1 MEENFVSRSEFVRLV
16 AEECGYHIY
25 EVEDV
30 HYAMMKVMKKLILE
44 NRDMNFLGIFRVRYR
59 DSKER
64 FFYSPYLGRNICSD
78 GGKRVTIK
86 LSKRLQT
93 KVKDISLGRTT
104 IDEVLAVPDDESSED
119 SNEF

>member
-1 MEENFVSRSEFVRLV
+1 MEENFVSRAEFVRLV
-16 AEECGYHIY
+16 AEECDYHIY

-44 NRDMNFLGIFRVRYR
+44 NRDMNFLGLFRVRYR

-64 FFYSPYLGRNICSD
+64 FFFSPNAGRNICSD

-104 IDEVLAVPDDESSED
+104 IDEVLAVPDDEPSENSD
-119 SNEF
+119 EL